1 MKSVSQAKGPDYY
14 ELLDVDA
21 SASHDQIRTA
31 YRRLA
36 RQLHPDAGGNAG
48 VFRLV
53 REAFETL
60 SDPIACSHYDAVR
73 NGSEPPADTAA
84 PATANTRLN
93 PEDLGQTAKIPPPL
107 LPYIAATRRRAT
119 ASEQLQFG

>member
-1 MKSVSQAKGPDYY
+1 MKSVSQAKVPDYY

-21 SASHDQIRTA
+21 SASHDQIRVA

-48 VFRLV
+48 LFRLV

-60 SDPIACSHYDAVR
+60 SDPAARSYYDAVR
-73 NGSEPPADTAA
+73 DGSARIHRVLRGCGVP
-84 PATANTRLN
+84 
-93 PEDLGQTAKIPPPL
+93 
-107 LPYIAATRRRAT
+107 
-119 ASEQLQFG
+119 